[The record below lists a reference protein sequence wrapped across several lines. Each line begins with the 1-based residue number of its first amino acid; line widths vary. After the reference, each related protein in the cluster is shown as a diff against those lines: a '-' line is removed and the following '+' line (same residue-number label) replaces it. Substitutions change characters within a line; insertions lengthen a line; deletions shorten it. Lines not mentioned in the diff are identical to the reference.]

1 MKRKV
6 GSKHFGHVNLKG
18 LHLCKKCAETETS
31 GLQLLK
37 AGFIVWTT
45 TLSPLALLRHLWV
58 GQKKKPTCWNNAEV
72 FSSKF
77 CFEFYARYPIHYLP
91 VLTSCW
97 LPCNDFLGAEAT
109 GTQRFDELWPTAAS
123 VAASLQVQ
131 ALIYVFQMSVITLSA
146 RWLTQRLLSINR
158 NLLSLP
164 FQTFQLPKAIKHLPT
179 AAKQK

>member
-1 MKRKV
+1 MCRNRNVWIAAAKSRFHSV
-6 GSKHFGHVNLKG
+6 DNN
-18 LHLCKKCAETETS
+18 TESTCIAAAS
-31 GLQLLK
+31 LG
-37 AGFIVWTT
+37 GT
-45 TLSPLALLRHLWV
+45 
-58 GQKKKPTCWNNAEV
+58 KKKKTTCWNNAEV